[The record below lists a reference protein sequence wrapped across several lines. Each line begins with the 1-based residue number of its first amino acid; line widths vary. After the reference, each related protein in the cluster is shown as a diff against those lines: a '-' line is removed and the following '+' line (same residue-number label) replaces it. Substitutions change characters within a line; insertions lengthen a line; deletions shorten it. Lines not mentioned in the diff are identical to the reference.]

1 MKAAVCYEQGKP
13 LVVEEVD
20 IAAPGPGEVKIR
32 LAATAICHSDLHF
45 LNGDVPF
52 KVPGLAGHESAGYV
66 EEVGEG
72 VTSFQPGDPVVATV
86 TTKGCGQCHYC
97 NIGIPHLCDNP
108 VPWQPHH
115 FTKSGEGIMPMAG
128 PVGGFAEYT
137 IVSEYQIVKIA
148 EDMPLDRAALLSCA
162 VMTGFGSVVNRA
174 KVKPLES
181 VVVLGT
187 GGVGLNAIQG
197 AAISGANPVI
207 AVDILDNKLEAAKTF
222 GATHTINSAT
232 EEDAVEK
239 AKELTWGRG
248 ADYAFITVGSS
259 DALRLGV
266 LMTGK
271 RGLTVIVGM
280 GGGNLPVGAM
290 NLVDGERMLA
300 GCMLG
305 SARLSVDIPALV
317 ALYQAGRLKLDELI
331 TKQYPLDQV
340 NEAIESFEKGEALRN
355 EIIF

>member
-13 LVVEEVD
+13 LVVEDVD
-20 IAAPGPGEVKIR
+20 IVPTGKGEVKIR
-32 LAATAICHSDLHF
+32 LSATAICHSDLHF

-66 EEVGEG
+66 EEVGEN
-72 VTSFQPGDPVVATV
+72 VTSVKPGDPVVVTV
-86 TTKGCGQCHYC
+86 TTKGCGQCYYC
-97 NIGIPHLCDNP
+97 NIGIPHLCDNA

-115 FTKSGEGIMPMAG
+115 LTKKGEGIMPMAG

-137 IVSEYQIVKIA
+137 VVSEYQIVKIA
-148 EDMPLDRAALLSCA
+148 EDMPIDRAALLSCA

-181 VVVLGT
+181 VVVMGT

-197 AAISGANPVI
+197 AAYSGAYPVI
-207 AVDILDNKLEAAKTF
+207 AVDILDSKLKAARTF
-222 GATHTINSAT
+222 GATHTINT
-232 EEDAVEK
+232 TKEEDPVK
-239 AKELTWGRG
+239 KVKELTWGRG
-248 ADYAFITVGSS
+248 ADYAFITVGNS

-266 LMTGK
+266 LMSGK
-271 RGLTVIVGM
+271 RGMTVIVGM
-280 GGGNLPVGAM
+280 SGGNLPIGAM

-317 ALYQAGRLKLDELI
+317 SLYQAGRLKLDELI
-331 TKQYPLDQV
+331 TKRYPLEQI
-340 NEAIESFEKGEALRN
+340 NEAIESFEKGRAIRN
-355 EIIF
+355 VIIF